1 MSWTPPAT
9 PTVTAS
15 SATTPPTVS
24 VSGLTAGNTVEV
36 EQRLDGINWTP
47 LTTRVAAGTSIAGI
61 PSPLAATGSTVSF
74 RARQATTVDGV
85 LMQSAWSSVASITAT
100 PAGCYVVDDGDRSVY
115 LDAPMESDGPREIV
129 QSVSVTYGL
138 GASSARVDRT
148 PEAGERGTVVWVTTT
163 AAERDALLA
172 WLDAHAVFWIVF
184 PPEDG
189 LATAA
194 KRVART
200 TPRSWE
206 RLAQVAIPHR
216 LIPMSW
222 VEQP

>member
-1 MSWTPPAT
+1 
-9 PTVTAS
+9 VTS
-15 SATTPPTVS
+15 
-24 VSGLTAGNTVEV
+24 GNTVEV
-36 EQRLDGINWTP
+36 QQQLDGINWTP

-61 PSPLAATGSTVSF
+61 PSPLAATGTSVSF

-85 LMQSAWSSVASITAT
+85 LMQSAWSTVASITAT
-100 PAGCYVVDDGDRSVY
+100 PAGCYVVDDTDRSTY
-115 LDAPMESDGPREIV
+115 LIAHFYALGDREIV
-129 QSVSVTYGL
+129 QSLSVTYGL
-138 GASSARVDRT
+138 GATSARVDRT
-148 PEAGERGTVVWVTTT
+148 PEAGERGSVVWVTTT

-172 WLDAHAVFWIVF
+172 WLDARTVFWIVF
-184 PPEDG
+184 PPEGG
-189 LATAA
+189 LAVPA

-216 LIPMSW
+216 HIPMSW

>member
-1 MSWTPPAT
+1 MTWASA
-9 PTVTAS
+9 VTDPLRVVDYRVEA
-15 SATTPPTVS
+15 VS
-24 VSGLTAGNTVEV
+24 VSGQSLGDV
-36 EQRLDGINWTP
+36 P
-47 LTTRVAAGTSIAGI
+47 
-61 PSPLAATGSTVSF
+61 
-74 RARQATTVDGV
+74 VDGV
-85 LMQSAWSSVASITAT
+85 RIDYDGDRTEAWSALAKITAT
-100 PAGCYVVDDGDRSVY
+100 PAGCYVVDDTDRSVY
-115 LDAPMESDGPREIV
+115 LVAHFYTLGDTEIV

-148 PEAGERGTVVWVTTT
+148 PEVGERGSVVWVTDT
-163 AAERDALLA
+163 AADRDALLA

-189 LATAA
+189 LATPA

-200 TPRSWE
+200 SPRSWE

-216 LIPMSW
+216 HIPMSW

>member
-1 MSWTPPAT
+1 M
-9 PTVTAS
+9 
-15 SATTPPTVS
+15 
-24 VSGLTAGNTVEV
+24 VEV

-115 LDAPMESDGPREIV
+115 LDASLESDGPREIV
-129 QSVSVTYGL
+129 QSISVTYGL
-138 GASSARVDRT
+138 GASAARVDRT
-148 PEAGERGTVVWVTTT
+148 PEAGERGSVVWVTDT
-163 AAERDALLA
+163 ATDRDALLA

-189 LATAA
+189 LATPA

-200 TPRSWE
+200 SPRSWE

>member
-1 MSWTPPAT
+1 
-9 PTVTAS
+9 
-15 SATTPPTVS
+15 
-24 VSGLTAGNTVEV
+24 
-36 EQRLDGINWTP
+36 
-47 LTTRVAAGTSIAGI
+47 
-61 PSPLAATGSTVSF
+61 
-74 RARQATTVDGV
+74 
-85 LMQSAWSSVASITAT
+85 
-100 PAGCYVVDDGDRSVY
+100 
-115 LDAPMESDGPREIV
+115 
-129 QSVSVTYGL
+129 
-138 GASSARVDRT
+138 
-148 PEAGERGTVVWVTTT
+148 VVWVSDT
-163 AAERDALLA
+163 ATDRDALLA